1 MAVAVDG
8 VRYLFNEI
16 ARTFQIYNEVLTIA
30 GAYFVLQ
37 KAVKALLQVEEVIR
51 IHFWPRL
58 PGRKRDLAGEFG
70 KWAVVTGSTDG
81 IGKAYARELASHGL
95 NIVLISRSEDK
106 LKRVAKDIETNF
118 TVKTKTIKADFCQG
132 SEIYDDIERQM
143 QGLQIGILVNNVGA
157 MDIPQYFLNMK
168 SERLWQLIN
177 INIGA
182 ATLMTK
188 ILMPQMVER
197 RRGAVV
203 NISAA
208 ASIHPNPQLAVYH
221 ACKTYMDYFTRA
233 LQYEYKAK
241 GIFIQSLMPSYVA
254 TKMTDF
260 KDGPHQSNLMI
271 PSAYLYARHAVSTL
285 GRSTHTT
292 GYWPHTLLM
301 WFSRQLPE
309 RMWMWSVSVI
319 NSALRRQAVNKKRR
333 RASKG
338 LALS

>member
-1 MAVAVDG
+1 MAVAVDS
-8 VRYLFNEI
+8 VRFLLHEVS
-16 ARTFQIYNEVLTIA
+16 RSFQIYNEVLTIA

-37 KAVKALLQVEEVIR
+37 KALKTLLQVEEVVR

-58 PGRKRDLAGEFG
+58 PGRNRDLVGEFG

-81 IGKAYARELASHGL
+81 IGKAYAQALASHGV
-95 NIVLISRSEDK
+95 NIILISRSADK
-106 LKRVAKDIETNF
+106 LKKVAKDLETNF
-118 TVKTKTIKADFCQG
+118 NIKTKTIQADFSQG
-132 SEIYDDIERQM
+132 GEIYDDIERQM

-197 RRGAVV
+197 KRGAVV

-221 ACKTYMDYFTRA
+221 ACKTYLDYFTRA
-233 LQYEYKAK
+233 LQYEYKTK

-260 KDGPHQSNLMI
+260 KDGPHQSSLMI
-271 PSAYLYARHAVSTL
+271 PSAYLYAKHAVSTL
-285 GRSTHTT
+285 GRSTQTT
-292 GYWPHTLLM
+292 GYWPHTFLM
-301 WFSRQLPE
+301 WFSSQLPE
-309 RMWMWSVSVI
+309 SMWMWSVSII
-319 NSALRRQAVNKKRR
+319 NSALRRQAMAKRRR